1 MEAFF
6 VAVIAVA
13 VLGVGI
19 LALFVLL
26 RMKKKI
32 DPSDT
37 QEH

>member
-19 LALFVLL
+19 LALVVLL

-32 DPSDT
+32 DPADP